1 MIIKLLAISDLH
13 GDCSILTKFIYDN
26 IDDLNELD
34 YIIISG
40 DLTNIGE
47 KYEYKKM
54 FKELIKI
61 IEQLNTKLIFILGN
75 HDNPINFYDVYYNFL
90 SEDIRKKIINID
102 NSIIEVTTSKNKNI
116 SIYGSQYTNKY
127 GDWWNNYIKETQK
140 DLTIPKSTNID
151 LIITHEPPSHI
162 ELSYM
167 DEFGDIGNTE
177 LKNYLENFNLK
188 NNILICGHVHEKG
201 GNEAII
207 NRTKCYNVALSPK
220 IINLEVK

>member
-26 IDDLNELD
+26 IDDLNGLD

-140 DLTIPKSTNID
+140 NLTIPKSTNVD
-151 LIITHEPPSHI
+151 LIIVHEPPSHE

-167 DEFGDIGNTE
+167 DEFGDIGNIE
-177 LKNYLENFNLK
+177 LKNYLENINTK
-188 NNILICGHVHEKG
+188 DNILICGHVHEKG
-201 GNEAII
+201 GNEVII

>member
-26 IDDLNELD
+26 IDDLNGLD

-167 DEFGDIGNTE
+167 NEFGDIGNIE
-177 LKNYLENFNLK
+177 LKNYLENINTK
-188 NNILICGHVHEKG
+188 DNILICGHVHEKG
-201 GNEAII
+201 CNEVII